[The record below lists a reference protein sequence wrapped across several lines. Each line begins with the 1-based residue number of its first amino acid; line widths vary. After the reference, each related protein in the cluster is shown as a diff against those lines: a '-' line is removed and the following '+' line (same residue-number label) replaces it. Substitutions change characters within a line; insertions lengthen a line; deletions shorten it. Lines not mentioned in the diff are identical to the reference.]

1 MEGCK
6 STLSKSPPSFYRR
19 FMLRLHLVEAHGMT
33 YDQALGSVPD
43 VEPPEQKGR
52 QCLTQL
58 V

>member
-1 MEGCK
+1 
-6 STLSKSPPSFYRR
+6 
-19 FMLRLHLVEAHGMT
+19 MLRLHLVEAHGMT